1 MRGAAPTI
9 RWTPWRFVTAFGVVS
24 LLSDVVYEGA
34 RSVIGP
40 YLATLGAS
48 AALVGLVTGVG
59 EALALAGRLGTGP
72 LADRTRA
79 YWPLVLTGYVL
90 TVVAVPA
97 LGLTSVLWLAA
108 VLFVAER
115 AGKAIRGP
123 ARDVMLSHA
132 ASAVGRGKGF
142 AVHEALDQA
151 GAVAGPLLVA
161 AVLAATAYQYRP
173 AFLALAVPG
182 VAVLLLLLWLRA
194 GVPDPRRFEPG
205 PQPGARPAP
214 PDARLPR
221 VFWTYLAFTV
231 LTTAGYATFG
241 VLSFHLATRH
251 VVPVAVVPVVYAA
264 AMGVD
269 ALAALA
275 SGWLYDR
282 AGFRV
287 LAAVPVLTALIP
299 LAAFTTTAAPAVA
312 GVLAWGA
319 VLGIQES
326 TMRAAIADIVPAA
339 RRGTAYGIFA
349 AGLGAAT
356 LVGGLIT
363 GALYDYSITALI
375 VIVAGIQAVALAL
388 FVATVRPATR
398 PGHPSVRGAAG

>member
-1 MRGAAPTI
+1 MRVRTV
-9 RWTPWRFVTAFGVVS
+9 RWTPWRFVTVFGVVS
-24 LLSDVVYEGA
+24 LLSDMVYEGA

-59 EALALAGRLGTGP
+59 EASALVGRLATGP
-72 LADRTRA
+72 LTDRTRA
-79 YWPLVLTGYVL
+79 YWPLVMIGYAV
-90 TVVAVPA
+90 TMVAVPT
-97 LGLTSVLWLAA
+97 LGLTTALWLAA
-108 VLFVAER
+108 SLFVAER

-132 ASAVGRGKGF
+132 ATAVGRGKGF

-151 GAVAGPLLVA
+151 GGVAGPLLVA
-161 AVLAATAYQYRP
+161 AVLAGTAHHYRP
-173 AFLALAVPG
+173 AFLALAVPA
-182 VAVLLLLLWLRA
+182 VAALLLLFWLRA
-194 GVPDPRRFEPG
+194 SVPDPARFEPR
-205 PQPGARPAP
+205 RPAAP
-214 PDARLPR
+214 TTAPSGGRLPR
-221 VFWTYLAFTV
+221 VFWTYLTFTV

-269 ALAALA
+269 AVAALA

-282 AGFRV
+282 VGVRI

-299 LAAFTTTAAPAVA
+299 LAAFTTTWATAVA

-326 TMRAAIADIVPAA
+326 TMRAAIADIVPAD

-349 AGLGAAT
+349 AGLGGAT
-356 LVGGLIT
+356 LVGGLLT
-363 GALYDYSITALI
+363 GTLYEYSVTA
-375 VIVAGIQAVALAL
+375 VVGAVAGIQVVALAV
-388 FVATVRPATR
+388 FVAFVRPAR
-398 PGHPSVRGAAG
+398 HAVG